1 LRRIFL
7 SLIESPTGSKRSP
20 DSDVDPVITFTF
32 EDLCMFETM
41 QIYLLQLINRFRRNE
56 DGAALA
62 EYGLLVALI
71 AVVCVTVIQTLGTSV
86 STAFSKIASAIGA
99 A

>member
-1 LRRIFL
+1 
-7 SLIESPTGSKRSP
+7 
-20 DSDVDPVITFTF
+20 
-32 EDLCMFETM
+32 MFVTM

-71 AVVCVTVIQTLGTSV
+71 AVVCVVAVTALGTQV
-86 STAFSKIASAIGA
+86 SIAFSKIASDIA
-99 A
+99 AA

>member
-1 LRRIFL
+1 
-7 SLIESPTGSKRSP
+7 
-20 DSDVDPVITFTF
+20 
-32 EDLCMFETM
+32 MFETM

-71 AVVCVTVIQTLGTSV
+71 AVVCVVAVTALGTNISV
-86 STAFSKIASAIGA
+86 AFSKIASAIGA

>member
-1 LRRIFL
+1 
-7 SLIESPTGSKRSP
+7 
-20 DSDVDPVITFTF
+20 
-32 EDLCMFETM
+32 MFETM

-71 AVVCVTVIQTLGTSV
+71 AVVCVVAITALGTQV
-86 STAFSKIASAIGA
+86 STAFSKIASNIAGA
-99 A
+99 

>member
-1 LRRIFL
+1 
-7 SLIESPTGSKRSP
+7 
-20 DSDVDPVITFTF
+20 
-32 EDLCMFETM
+32 MFETM

-71 AVVCVTVIQTLGTSV
+71 AVVCVVAVTTLGTNI

>member
-1 LRRIFL
+1 
-7 SLIESPTGSKRSP
+7 
-20 DSDVDPVITFTF
+20 
-32 EDLCMFETM
+32 MFETM

-71 AVVCVTVIQTLGTSV
+71 AVVCVVAITTLGTQI

>member
-1 LRRIFL
+1 
-7 SLIESPTGSKRSP
+7 
-20 DSDVDPVITFTF
+20 
-32 EDLCMFETM
+32 MFETM

-71 AVVCVTVIQTLGTSV
+71 AVVCVVAVTTLGTQV
-86 STAFSKIASAIGA
+86 SLAFSKIASAIA
-99 A
+99 NA